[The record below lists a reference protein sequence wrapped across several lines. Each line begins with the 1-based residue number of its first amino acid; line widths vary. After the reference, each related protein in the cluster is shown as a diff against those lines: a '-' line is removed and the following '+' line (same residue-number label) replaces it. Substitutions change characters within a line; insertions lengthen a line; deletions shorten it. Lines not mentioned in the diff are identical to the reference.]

1 MAARNVSSINKEWG
15 CCDRA
20 FPSFVF
26 PVPNGCGGVR
36 CLRDHQSK
44 YAPMG
49 VGCRIYRALH
59 SVDPVAS
66 AQAGCSYLSK
76 PEMRRRASAQDSRWR
91 KHIRRPAWICGQIDL
106 RTNIESS
113 HGLLECGWFLA
124 DVGQAEMCSVS
135 AQLTDTFNV
144 RILAGAPI

>member
-1 MAARNVSSINKEWG
+1 
-15 CCDRA
+15 
-20 FPSFVF
+20 
-26 PVPNGCGGVR
+26 
-36 CLRDHQSK
+36 
-44 YAPMG
+44 MG

-76 PEMRRRASAQDSRWR
+76 PEMRRRVSAQDSRWR
-91 KHIRRPAWICGQIDL
+91 KHIRRPAWICAQMNL
-106 RTNIESS
+106 RTYKRAASIYWNAVR
-113 HGLLECGWFLA
+113 FLA
-124 DVGQAEMCSVS
+124 DVGKAEICSVS